1 MASIKEILVL
11 VLRVIDSLERLASA
25 QERIAAAEMLN
36 RPSQLAFRL
45 RGVFFVLFAHRYI
58 IAKGYLQRS

>member
-25 QERIAAAEMLN
+25 QERIAAAAEDAN
-36 RPSQLAFRL
+36 K
-45 RGVFFVLFAHRYI
+45 I
-58 IAKGYLQRS
+58 